1 MNHCKVFLETILG
14 CDYYYPC
21 FIYEKTLPKH
31 REVKKFSEGHTVS
44 GDLAQ
49 LFLELIGQEKGSISQ
64 TALGIHYNACDPL
77 LPDIHTA
84 ILTHVAEN
92 IHISSFLSVDYGQS
106 NSIPALQS
114 PSVGMSIYRSM
125 ISA

>member
-1 MNHCKVFLETILG
+1 MNHCKVFIATLLG
-14 CDYYYPC
+14 WDCYYPC

-31 REVKKFSEGHTVS
+31 REVKKISEGHTVS
-44 GDLAQ
+44 GDPAQ
-49 LFLELIGQEKGSISQ
+49 LFLELIGQEKGSTSQ
-64 TALGIHYNACDPL
+64 TALGTHYNVCDPL

-92 IHISSFLSVDYGQS
+92 ISSFPSVDSGQS
-106 NSIPALQS
+106 NSIPALQL
-114 PSVGMSIYRSM
+114 PSVGMSIYRL